1 FHLVCLYLCAVSSFQ
16 IQGNHNRM
24 SEQSS
29 IGEVPVGEQR
39 EEPNPKSAKV
49 VHSDQSVEQG
59 LGSVVASHYNN
70 LEEKG
75 RKERKNSRIFF
86 MRNFN
91 NWIKSCFINI
101 FLDKIRKQNVDNYPI
116 RVLDLGCGK
125 GGDLLKWQK
134 GHIGHLIMADIAET
148 SVSQA
153 KDRYMT
159 NKSRGRG
166 RGPGFTAEFITAD
179 CTKSRLKDLVEQPD
193 QQVDLVSCQFAFHYC
208 FESLPQAE
216 TMLRNVSENLKTGGY
231 FIATMPSAY
240 EIMKRLKENGSTF
253 RNEVFRI
260 QFPEDRPED
269 PPLFGDK
276 YNFYLEGV
284 VDCPEFL
291 VHPPTLDKLCE
302 RWGLKPMWRKPFATL
317 FNEGQRD
324 HEGRKL
330 LGVMKA
336 LEMFPESEQ
345 ASETAE
351 EYLHAQEHMSKH
363 SLKKVRTL
371 TKSEWEAIG
380 VYIACAY
387 KKV

>member
-1 FHLVCLYLCAVSSFQ
+1 
-16 IQGNHNRM
+16 M

-29 IGEVPVGEQR
+29 STPYGSEFPTGEHDDG
-39 EEPNPKSAKV
+39 PKSKALKE
-49 VHSDQSVEQG
+49 VHPDNSESQG
-59 LGSVVASHYNN
+59 LGNVVASHYNN

-101 FLDKIRKQNVDNYPI
+101 FLDKIRKQNEDNYPI

-134 GHIGHLIMADIAET
+134 GNISHLIMADIAET
-148 SVSQA
+148 SVAQA
-153 KDRYMT
+153 KDRFMQ

-166 RGPGFTAEFITAD
+166 RGPGFTAEFIAAD
-179 CTKSRLKDLVEQPD
+179 CTKSRLKDLLERPEE
-193 QQVDLVSCQFAFHYC
+193 QVDLVSCQFAFHYC

-240 EIMKRLKENGSTF
+240 EIMKRVNENDGQTF
-253 RNEVFRI
+253 GNEVFRI
-260 QFPEDRPED
+260 GFPEEHPEN
-269 PPLFGDK
+269 PPLFGDR

-291 VHPPTLDKLCE
+291 VHPPTLDKLAE
-302 RWGLKPMWRKPFATL
+302 RWNLKPMWRKPFATL
-317 FNEGQRD
+317 FNEGLKDQ
-324 HEGRKL
+324 EGRKL
-330 LGVMKA
+330 LAVMKA
-336 LEMFPESEQ
+336 LEIFPESEQ
-345 ASETAE
+345 ASETKE
-351 EYLHAQEHMSKH
+351 EYLHAKEHMSKNN
-363 SLKKVRTL
+363 LNKVRTL